1 MGDTGYGRVVDRSL
15 TVAGRGRQ
23 EGGRFDA
30 ETVRKYT
37 AYWREAQ
44 TWLVSAGLSTVTSWS
59 SETLAQYAGV
69 LLEQGY
75 AVSTVDGR
83 LSAVKAEHRK
93 RGWPVPDGV
102 AAWYVLRGGHDTHP
116 DGFKVNTSG
125 LRRGQLAVAAAHLDP
140 ARPAGARDLCLATL
154 GWDLMAQV
162 TDLVDV
168 DLADV
173 RTIAGEGLDPFLNVR
188 LKGRWLAVEHLH
200 EPVDVC
206 PVEAT
211 RAWIG
216 TLRRYGVSEGPL
228 FRPVDKGGNIAGTG
242 RFAGPPTSF
251 RLTDAGVRTIWSTI
265 VRKGQ
270 FPERSR
276 PRDMRMASSLEAAAA
291 GVPLRWIL
299 DRGGWSPA
307 GRALARLV
315 AAAEAAPV
323 QEQTR

>member
-1 MGDTGYGRVVDRSL
+1 MGDTEYGRVVDRAL
-15 TVAGRGRQ
+15 TVAGRGRR
-23 EGGRFDA
+23 ELGRFDP
-30 ETVRKYT
+30 ETVRKY
-37 AYWREAQ
+37 AASWREAQ
-44 TWLVSAGLSTVTSWS
+44 AWLVSVGLSTVTPWS

-75 AVSTVDGR
+75 AVPTVDGR

-116 DGFKVNTSG
+116 DAAKVNTSG

-154 GWDLMAQV
+154 GWDLMAPV
-162 TDLVDV
+162 ADLVDV

-173 RTIAGEGLDPFLNVR
+173 RTVAGDGVEAFLNVR
-188 LKGRWLAVEHLH
+188 LGDRWLPVEHLH

-211 RAWIG
+211 QAWIG
-216 TLRRYGVSEGPL
+216 TLYQHGVTDGPL
-228 FRPVDKGGNIAGTG
+228 FRGVDKGGNIAGTG
-242 RFAGPPTSF
+242 RYAGHRSAL
-251 RLTDAGVRTIWSTI
+251 RLTVQGVRTIWLSI
-265 VRKGQ
+265 VRRGD
-270 FPERSR
+270 FPADSR

-291 GVPLRWIL
+291 GVPLRQIL
-299 DRGGWSPA
+299 ERGGWSPQ

-315 AAAEAAPV
+315 AAAEGAGQADG
-323 QEQTR
+323 